1 MTGTVRAVVLGS
13 VAGALMVLAAV
24 QDRVTAAGAR
34 QYITLQSAALAG
46 NGAPVTIDAVM
57 APAVRDSVRR
67 GMLWGGVVLGVGLA
81 AAAAVSKRA
90 RRE

>member
-1 MTGTVRAVVLGS
+1 MTSTVRAVVQAS
-13 VAGALMVLAAV
+13 VVGALMVCAVV

-34 QYITLQSAALAG
+34 QYVTLQSAALSG
-46 NGAPVTIDAVM
+46 SGSPVTIDAVM

-67 GMLWGGVVLGVGLA
+67 GLLWGGLVLGVGLA
-81 AAAAVSKRA
+81 GAASVSKRA